1 MTSLRLNRFAVYAWS
16 VLGYL
21 LLVILW
27 GAFVRAT
34 GAGAGCGS
42 HWPLC
47 NGEVIPRAP
56 EVETL
61 IEFSHR
67 LTSALAGFLVIG
79 LLVWAFRAYPRGH
92 RVRRGAF
99 WTFVFILTEG
109 AIGAVIVLF
118 EWVAFD
124 ASLART
130 ISIALHLNNTFILV
144 AFLTLTAWWASGG
157 LPMDRDR
164 MRRYGWL
171 LGALVLGMLLVS
183 TMGAITA
190 LGDTLFR
197 AGSTA
202 EALARSRD
210 AAAHHL
216 EQLRVYHPLLAL
228 MLVLALVPV
237 VRHIARLQPDPL
249 TTRLGGIMTGLYIG
263 QLLLGLLNIYLKA
276 PVWMQLTHLLVA
288 DAIWITLILF
298 CNTALAARPAPAQPA
313 PAASPAQAASPALRT
328 P

>member
-1 MTSLRLNRFAVYAWS
+1 MMTKPRLNRFAVYAWS

-56 EVETL
+56 EIETL

-79 LLVWAFRAYPRGH
+79 LLVWAFRAYPKGH
-92 RVRRGAF
+92 RVRTGAF
-99 WTFVFILTEG
+99 WTFIFILTEG
-109 AIGAVIVLF
+109 AIGAAIVLF

-124 ASLART
+124 ASAART
-130 ISIALHLNNTFILV
+130 ISIALHLNNTFVLV

-157 LPMDRDR
+157 RPIRWQQQGHL
-164 MRRYGWL
+164 GWL
-171 LGALVLGMLLVS
+171 LGALALGMLLVS

-190 LGDTLFR
+190 LGDTLFQ

-216 EQLRVYHPLLAL
+216 EQLRVYHPLFAL
-228 MLVLALVPV
+228 MLVVALIPAIRYVT
-237 VRHIARLQPDPL
+237 RQRPDPFVL
-249 TTRLGGIMTGLYIG
+249 RLGQAVQILYIG

-276 PVWMQLTHLLVA
+276 PIWMQLTHLLVA
-288 DAIWITLILF
+288 DVIWIALILF
-298 CNTALAARPAPAQPA
+298 CNAALATQPA
-313 PAASPAQAASPALRT
+313 PTASYAIRST
-328 P
+328 